1 MAQDKYKTE
10 PVVEPDLEIDDEN
23 AIEFEE
29 EETTNEPFDPTKIRV
44 DTRPMTID
52 LVLSRI
58 NHDELDL
65 APDFQ
70 RKEGIWK
77 EAAKS
82 RLIESILIRI
92 PLPAFYLDA
101 TNEDNWLVV
110 DGLQRLSAL
119 KEFVIDKQLRLKGLE
134 YLKEMEGKN
143 YDELPRN
150 YQRRIGETLLT
161 LYLIEKGTPP
171 EVKYNIFKR
180 INTGGLPLSPQ
191 ELRHALNPG
200 KATKLLAR
208 LAEFPE
214 FKQVINLGESKKAR
228 RDDHEFILGFLAYT
242 ITNYKDYPL
251 KQGRDYFFNET
262 LASVNKMNDA
272 EIKAIEA
279 KFRKVMVA
287 AFEIFGDRAFRKLSS
302 ENPAK
307 KYPIN
312 KSLFEGWSACL
323 GNLTDEQI
331 EVLIQRKTKLLQK
344 FINCMETDESFVKSI
359 SQASQKVS
367 YRFTIIEHIIE
378 EVLVRLVLLNF

>member
-1 MAQDKYKTE
+1 MVKDNSQNEKFSDE
-10 PVVEPDLEIDDEN
+10 DLDLEDDNEIEPD
-23 AIEFEE
+23 E

-70 RKEGIWK
+70 RKEGIWTD
-77 EAAKS
+77 AAKS

-92 PLPAFYLDA
+92 PLPAFYMDA
-101 TNEDNWLVV
+101 TNEDKWLVI

-119 KEFVIDKQLRLKGLE
+119 KEFVIDKQLKLTGLE
-134 YLKEMEGKN
+134 YLKELDKKN

-150 YQRRIGETLLT
+150 YQRRIGETVLT

-200 KATKLLAR
+200 KATKLLAT
-208 LAEFPE
+208 LADFPE
-214 FKQVINLGESKKAR
+214 FKRVVKLGKSKKER
-228 RDDHEFILGFLAYT
+228 QDDREFVLGFLAYT
-242 ITNYKDYPL
+242 INSYKDYPL
-251 KQGRDYFFNET
+251 KKGRDYFFNET
-262 LASVNKMNDA
+262 LVSLNKMTDSEIE
-272 EIKAIEA
+272 EIKN
-279 KFRKVMVA
+279 KFSKVMRA
-287 AFEIFGDRAFRKLSS
+287 AFEIFGDRAFRKISAD
-302 ENPAK
+302 NPQK

-312 KSLFEGWSACL
+312 KSLFEVWSACL
-323 GNLTDEQI
+323 SNLSDEQI
-331 EVLIQRKTKLLQK
+331 QVLIHRKTKLIQK
-344 FINCMETDESFVKSI
+344 FANRIKTDEEFVKSI
-359 SQASQKVS
+359 SQAAAKIN
-367 YRFTIIEHIIE
+367 YRFTSIENMLE
-378 EVLVRLVLLNF
+378 EVLL

>member
-1 MAQDKYKTE
+1 
-10 PVVEPDLEIDDEN
+10 
-23 AIEFEE
+23 
-29 EETTNEPFDPTKIRV
+29 
-44 DTRPMTID
+44 
-52 LVLSRI
+52 
-58 NHDELDL
+58 DL

-70 RKEGIWK
+70 RKEGLWK

-101 TNEDNWLVV
+101 TNDDKWLVI
-110 DGLQRLSAL
+110 DGLQRLSAI
-119 KEFVIDKQLRLKGLE
+119 KEFIIDKTLKLKGLE
-134 YLKEMEGKN
+134 YLKDIEGKN

-208 LAEFPE
+208 LAELPE

-228 RDDHEFILGFLAYT
+228 RDDHEFIVGFLAYT
-242 ITNYKDYPL
+242 ITPYKDYPV
-251 KQGRDYFFNET
+251 KKGRDYFFNET
-262 LASVNKMNDA
+262 LAAVNKMNDA
-272 EIKAIEA
+272 DLKAIEA

-287 AFEIFGDRAFRKLSS
+287 AFEIFGDRAFRKISP
-302 ENPAK
+302 ENPDK
-307 KYPIN
+307 TYPIN
-312 KSLFEGWSACL
+312 KSLFEAWSASL
-323 GNLTDEQI
+323 GNLTDEQL
-331 EVLIQRKTKLLQK
+331 EVVIKRRTQLIQK
-344 FINCMETDESFVKSI
+344 FMNCMKTDEAFVKSI
-359 SQASQKVS
+359 SQASQKIS

-378 EVLVRLVLLNF
+378 EVLV

>member
-1 MAQDKYKTE
+1 MAQDKYKAE
-10 PVVEPDLEIDDEN
+10 QWLEPDLEIEDEN
-23 AIEFEE
+23 AIEPEE

-44 DTRPMTID
+44 ETRPMTID

-77 EAAKS
+77 EDVKS

-101 TNEDNWLVV
+101 TNDDKWLVI
-110 DGLQRLSAL
+110 DGLQRLSAI
-119 KEFVIDKQLRLKGLE
+119 KEFIIDKTLKLKGLE
-134 YLKEMEGKN
+134 YLKDIEGKN

-150 YQRRIGETLLT
+150 YQRRIAETQLT

-228 RDDHEFILGFLAYT
+228 RDDHEFIVGFLAYT
-242 ITNYKDYPL
+242 ITPYKDYPV
-251 KQGRDYFFNET
+251 KKGRDYFFNET
-262 LASVNKMNDA
+262 LATVNKMNDA
-272 EIKAIEA
+272 ELNVIEV

-287 AFEIFGDRAFRKLSS
+287 AFEIFGDRAFRKLSA
-302 ENPAK
+302 ENPDK

-312 KSLFEGWSACL
+312 KSLFEAWSACL

-331 EVLIQRKTKLLQK
+331 ELLIKRKTQLIQK
-344 FINCMETDESFVKSI
+344 FINCMKNDEAFVKSI
-359 SQASQKVS
+359 SLGPQKIS
-367 YRFTIIEHIIE
+367 YRFSLIEHIIE
-378 EVLVRLVLLNF
+378 EVLV